1 MQPEILPSH
10 IREVLAKS
18 TCIYSKNE
26 IEVALDKM
34 ADEIHERLS
43 HENPIFLCVV
53 VGGIVPLGNLLPR
66 LDFPLE
72 VDYIHAT
79 RYQGKTVGQELVWK
93 VTPQASLK
101 NRTVLIVDD
110 IDSNRNLI
118 QEMLKRYNLE
128 ILNAENGQKAL
139 ELIRKYPPDLVFM
152 DIRMPVMDGYEAIRH
167 IREDPQLAKIPV
179 VALTASVLAQ
189 DYQAVIRAGFNAYLH
204 KPATL
209 RQIVMT
215 LCNYIPYQLLA
226 EVVKTQELKHAASAS
241 ESQKMAFT
249 GVWQKTLKPL
259 HESTLRNKNFRKIG
273 ELAIALQGQ
282 GEDLGLER
290 LAELGLNLQNAVKR
304 FDIAEVNRILE
315 QLETQLSPYLLSE
328 STSSL

>member
-1 MQPEILPSH
+1 
-10 IREVLAKS
+10 
-18 TCIYSKNE
+18 
-26 IEVALDKM
+26 
-34 ADEIHERLS
+34 
-43 HENPIFLCVV
+43 
-53 VGGIVPLGNLLPR
+53 
-66 LDFPLE
+66 
-72 VDYIHAT
+72 
-79 RYQGKTVGQELVWK
+79 
-93 VTPQASLK
+93 
-101 NRTVLIVDD
+101 
-110 IDSNRNLI
+110 
-118 QEMLKRYNLE
+118 
-128 ILNAENGQKAL
+128 
-139 ELIRKYPPDLVFM
+139 
-152 DIRMPVMDGYEAIRH
+152 
-167 IREDPQLAKIPV
+167 LAKIPV

-226 EVVKTQELKHAASAS
+226 TVLETQTLKHAASAS
-241 ESQKMAFT
+241 ESQMRAFT

-282 GEDLGLER
+282 GEELGLER
-290 LAELGLNLQNAVKR
+290 LVELGLNLQNAVKR